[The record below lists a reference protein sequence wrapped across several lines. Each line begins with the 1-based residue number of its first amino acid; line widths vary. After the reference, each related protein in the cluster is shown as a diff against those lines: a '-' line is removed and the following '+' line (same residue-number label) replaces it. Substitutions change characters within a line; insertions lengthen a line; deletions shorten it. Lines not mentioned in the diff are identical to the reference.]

1 MRLSGFVTI
10 NGMRERIDWTLLGDQ
25 IVDGPGLSSAEVTLD
40 VPMPEV
46 VAAEE
51 EAVVYEDEYEDL
63 TVTDLRT
70 MLSQRG
76 EPVYGSKSDLINRL
90 RGWDAANP
98 EGYAEAEVEEETGEE
113 VTGDESDA
121 TEE

>member
-10 NGMRERIDWTLLGDQ
+10 NGMSERIDWTLLGDQ

-76 EPVYGSKSDLINRL
+76 EPVYGNKSDLINRL
-90 RGWDAANP
+90 MGMGCRQP
-98 EGYAEAEVEEETGEE
+98 RRLCR
-113 VTGDESDA
+113 SRS
-121 TEE
+121 

>member
-76 EPVYGSKSDLINRL
+76 EPVYGNKSDLINRL